1 MGKNAVFEASSLYNK
16 NFLIYYPKLFIF
28 FLKMYDLKDMM
39 IVQRVMA
46 EFIAAN
52 S

>member
-1 MGKNAVFEASSLYNK
+1 MPFLKHILHNNI
-16 NFLIYYPKLFIF
+16 NFLIYHPKLFIF
-28 FLKMYDLKDMM
+28 FLKMFDLKDMM
-39 IVQRVMA
+39 SLQGVME